1 MRDPFFER
9 TVVLV
14 WHHDEDGAI
23 GVVINRLME
32 ESLQHVLHATDGI
45 DVSDCE
51 TDHVF
56 WGGPVEPGSG
66 TVVTPEIVSE
76 EEGWN
81 VDGGIGITRSLDVL
95 VRLLTAKQPFQLC
108 LGYAGWGPGQLHDEI
123 QAGGWLW
130 TDCDASVVFDVP
142 PDERYDHALATLG
155 LTASM
160 VWMQPIHE

>member
-51 TDHVF
+51 FVIRYSKFATTKAHIQ
-56 WGGPVEPGSG
+56 GSG
-66 TVVTPEIVSE
+66 RARKPNAECFYMENQPLQEEAQAEVMRHCAAEVLLQLSEVERMARINLGEVAGFYPFRLPGGGMLNLLNSVEVVQEYCCKV
-76 EEGWN
+76 
-81 VDGGIGITRSLDVL
+81 
-95 VRLLTAKQPFQLC
+95 
-108 LGYAGWGPGQLHDEI
+108 H
-123 QAGGWLW
+123 
-130 TDCDASVVFDVP
+130 
-142 PDERYDHALATLG
+142 
-155 LTASM
+155 
-160 VWMQPIHE
+160 